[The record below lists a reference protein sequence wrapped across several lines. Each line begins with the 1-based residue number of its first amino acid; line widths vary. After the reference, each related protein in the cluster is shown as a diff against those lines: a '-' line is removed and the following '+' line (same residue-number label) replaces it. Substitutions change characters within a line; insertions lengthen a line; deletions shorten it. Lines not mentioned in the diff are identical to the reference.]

1 MSAHTIP
8 DLLQLWSKSELTVE
22 QVVGHLLQNLLALFQ
37 WRSEVEKRLRA
48 LEQPP
53 NNPQA

>member
-1 MSAHTIP
+1 MSTHSIP
-8 DLLQLWSKSELTVE
+8 ELLHLWGKGKLTVE
-22 QVVGHLLQNLLALFQ
+22 QAVGHMLQNLLALFQ

-53 NNPQA
+53 AKPQA